1 MKLLTFSIL
10 AAPHSTLL
18 LKTSIMQYRNFGKLN
33 WKVSEIGYGMWG
45 MAGWS
50 GGEDKETEMALDR
63 SVELGCNFFDTAYA
77 YGAGKSENILANLLK
92 RQSGK
97 RLYTATKIPPKN
109 HEWPSIKGSSIQD
122 VFPAQHI
129 IDYTERSLK
138 NLGVETIDLQQFHV
152 WEDAWSNEDEWK
164 LAIEK
169 LKKEGKIQGIGIS
182 VNRWEPN
189 NCINTLHTGLI
200 ESIQVIYNIFD
211 QNPED
216 ELFPYCEKNNIAI
229 IARVPFDEGSLTG
242 TLNAQ
247 STWDKGDFRNLYF
260 CEENLIP
267 TLERV
272 RNLSN
277 ELPNNMTLPELSLRF
292 IKHHPAVSTMIPGM
306 RKIRNVE
313 NNMQIGS
320 DKNEVFTKET
330 LAVTRKHRWDR
341 LPTKWSH

>member
-18 LKTSIMQYRNFGKLN
+18 LKTLIMQYRNFGKLN

-189 NCINTLHTGLI
+189 NCINTTHTGLI

-277 ELPNNMTLPELSLRF
+277 ELPKNMTLPELSLRF

-320 DKNEVFTKET
+320 DKNEVFTEEI
-330 LAVTRKHRWDR
+330 LAFTRKHRWDR